1 MFNYVGFKNGIY
13 DLSNATFI
21 LTADIVENIQID
33 NDYAPLLDHIHLLM
47 IKLKFYPN
55 PTKSKQILCCDDMNN
70 HAKTL
75 SKAAFLSYGNA
86 WFSLM
91 SYERKRLDIFHDWD
105 IPTIINSNKLPNYKD
120 ESGEVVRYKNKG
132 VGTFCP
138 VSFIESRNLLRM
150 ATNNTYQFIFD
161 RCKYE
166 GGTFTSVP
174 QLNKAMKAYINE
186 KYEMKQAFKDTINI
200 TNIML
205 VDNRYVENKLNICK
219 SCRKEHKKGCCDKY
233 DRLNR
238 SKSHVILNI
247 TLSYGIPD
255 DD

>member
-1 MFNYVGFKNGIY
+1 MVFLFGEDGSGK
-13 DLSNATFI
+13 S
-21 LTADIVENIQID
+21 
-33 NDYAPLLDHIHLLM
+33 LLM
-47 IKLKFYPN
+47 NL
-55 PTKSKQILCCDDMNN
+55 SKQILCCDDMNN

-75 SKAAFLSYGNA
+75 SKAAFLS
-86 WFSLM
+86 SI
-91 SYERKRLDIFHDWD
+91 SSFHDWD

-120 ESGEVVRYKNKG
+120 ESGEVVQSKNTNLENEIKDKEFGVFLHRCRPTFLKFCSRYKNKG

-205 VDNRYVENKLNICK
+205 VDNRYVEKKLNICK